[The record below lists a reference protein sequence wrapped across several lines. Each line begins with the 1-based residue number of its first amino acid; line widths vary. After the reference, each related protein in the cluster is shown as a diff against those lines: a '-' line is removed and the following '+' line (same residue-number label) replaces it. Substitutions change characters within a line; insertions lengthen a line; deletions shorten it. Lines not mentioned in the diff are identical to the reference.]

1 MRNNITL
8 FESRYTDA
16 QVKDAVHH
24 VGLDNVLNRFAY
36 GLDEILGQSGNTLSG
51 GERQRIALARMELLN
66 TPFIILDESF
76 ANLDTQS
83 TKRILSDLTN
93 QREKTVIY
101 IGHQLPEEITVLF
114 DEVIEIRDKQLV
126 SKGCL

>member
-1 MRNNITL
+1 M
-8 FESRYTDA
+8 
-16 QVKDAVHH
+16 
-24 VGLDNVLNRFAY
+24 GLDNVLNRFVH

-76 ANLDTQS
+76 ANLDIQS

-93 QREKTVIY
+93 QSEKTVIY
-101 IGHQLPEEITVLF
+101 IGHQLPEEITSLF
-114 DEVIEIRDKQLV
+114 DEVIEIRDKQLI
-126 SKGCL
+126 STAGL